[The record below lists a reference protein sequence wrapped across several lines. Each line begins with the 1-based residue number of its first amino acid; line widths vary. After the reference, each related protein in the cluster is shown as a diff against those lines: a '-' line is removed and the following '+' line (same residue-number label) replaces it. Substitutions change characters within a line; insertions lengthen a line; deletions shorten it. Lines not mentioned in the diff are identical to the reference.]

1 MGSGKSTLGKKLA
14 GLLNYDFVD
23 LDTLIEERSGKSVP
37 QIFKQD
43 GEETFRK
50 LESDCLSSLLAKK
63 STVVSLGG
71 GTPCFNDNLEKIKK
85 AGLLIY
91 IELPAK
97 TLAQRLRSSKQE
109 RPLLDKLNDNEL
121 LSTIERLMEQR
132 EKFYK
137 QAHMIVRGLNLTAQD
152 IYSALL
158 EFSSKH
164 NS

>member
-14 GLLNYDFVD
+14 GLLNYNFID
-23 LDTLIEERSGKSVP
+23 LDVLIEERSAKSIP
-37 QIFKQD
+37 QIFKQE
-43 GEETFRK
+43 GEDVFRK
-50 LESDCLSSLLAKK
+50 LETESLSSLLSKT

-71 GTPCFNDNLEKIKK
+71 GTICFNDNLETVKK
-85 AGLLIY
+85 AGVLIY

-97 TLAQRLRSSKQE
+97 TLAQRVRSSKHQ
-109 RPLLDKLNDNEL
+109 RPLLDKLDDKEL
-121 LSTIERLMEQR
+121 LSTIEKLLEER

-137 QAHMIVRGLNLTAQD
+137 QAHMIVKGLNLTAQD

-158 EFSSKH
+158 EYSSKH